1 MSKNINEKENQNVET
16 EIQEQVSPDTETK
29 QEETEVKKTFIDNAY
44 VRYCNRRNARLE
56 KKRQKEEAKANKPKP
71 TVVETAGKVVGY
83 GALGLTAI
91 GLIVKAAITIA
102 SNMSASEEEST
113 SDQIQAQI
121 ENTGW
126 IEGEYTDVP
135 SEETQE
141 S

>member
-1 MSKNINEKENQNVET
+1 MSENIKNVENQEVDTIQDAAKPEPEKET
-16 EIQEQVSPDTETK
+16 AP
-29 QEETEVKKTFIDNAY
+29 EVKKTFVDNAY
-44 VRYCNRRNARLE
+44 ARYCDKRNKRLE

-71 TVVETAGKVVGY
+71 TAVETAGKVIGY

-91 GLIVKAAITIA
+91 GLIAKAAFTIA

-126 IEGEYTDVP
+126 IEGDYTDVP

>member
-71 TVVETAGKVVGY
+71 TAVETAGKVVGY

-91 GLIVKAAITIA
+91 GLIVKAAITIGA
-102 SNMSASEEEST
+102 NMARDEESYVT
-113 SDQIQAQI
+113 EQTQNLI
-121 ENTGW
+121 EQTGW
-126 IEGEYTDVP
+126 TEGEYTDVP

>member
-1 MSKNINEKENQNVET
+1 MSENIKNVENQEVDMIQDTAKT
-16 EIQEQVSPDTETK
+16 EPEKDSAP
-29 QEETEVKKTFIDNAY
+29 EVKKTFVDNAY
-44 VRYCNRRNARLE
+44 ARYCDKRNKRLE
-56 KKRQKEEAKANKPKP
+56 KKRLKEEAKANKPKP
-71 TVVETAGKVVGY
+71 TAAETVGKAVGY
-83 GALGLTAI
+83 SALGLTAL
-91 GLIVKAAITIA
+91 GLICKAAFTIA